1 MELAARE
8 MMYEFYE
15 RFVQEVVKQGQK
27 LEKEVNK
34 Q

>member
-1 MELAARE
+1 MELATRE

-27 LEKEVNK
+27 LGKGVI
-34 Q
+34 